1 MNKEQAKERLCA
13 IETEVEK
20 LRRIIDEPEPRKP
33 AAGDV
38 HEMHCGSIMKL
49 GGGKWEWIGNGEN
62 QSTSFEDKRVLQMS
76 MGYLGKFD
84 EVFVK
89 ISDIRDALSKSTPQG
104 YSVLEVVD
112 TDCPG
117 TTINPTTAAQTAE
130 ALRKLNIITD

>member
-89 ISDIRDALSKSTPQG
+89 ISDVRDALSI
-104 YSVLEVVD
+104 VD
-112 TDCPG
+112 KDGDDTIGLLQSFDCNQWG
-117 TTINPTTAAQTAE
+117 AAQTAE

>member
-89 ISDIRDALSKSTPQG
+89 ISDVRDALSIADQDGDTIADFIWSRRR
-104 YSVLEVVD
+104 VD
-112 TDCPG
+112 QMKR
-117 TTINPTTAAQTAE
+117 IETAE